1 MVVVI
6 LDICDELHE
15 KYCGRLN
22 ISNFD
27 DDMATIVVTNYV
39 RTLHIEGVSGV

>member
-6 LDICDELHE
+6 LDICNELHE

-39 RTLHIEGVSGV
+39 RSTDIEGVSG